1 MAMLNNSN
9 KNSPLKPLPVNKSV
23 SNAKDMFINDPDDD
37 LESDDDSI
45 KSKEPEPTEPGIV
58 K

>member
-1 MAMLNNSN
+1 MLNSSN
-9 KNSPLKPLPVNKSV
+9 NTSPVKKATVVDKAGSA
-23 SNAKDMFINDPDDD
+23 AKEMFINDPDDD

-45 KSKEPEPTEPGIV
+45 KSKEAEPAGPSIV